1 MYISSGVPQ
10 GSVLGPSLWNTMS
23 DGVLQ
28 LEGIGMIAY
37 ADDLAAVIKAN
48 TEADLEDKASKV
60 LGDINKWMQQEVQAT
75 ESKIIKKSDL
85 EIFFDTVAHRTR
97 KLRNIQSMRIWKF
110 EDELCQ
116 YCRNGIDS
124 SREHTVFDIKHGN
137 VK

>member
-48 TEADLEDKASKV
+48 TEADLEDKASKTS
-60 LGDINKWMQQEVQAT
+60 INGC
-75 ESKIIKKSDL
+75 SKKYRQLHQK
-85 EIFFDTVAHRTR
+85 
-97 KLRNIQSMRIWKF
+97 
-110 EDELCQ
+110 
-116 YCRNGIDS
+116 
-124 SREHTVFDIKHGN
+124 
-137 VK
+137 